1 MRTKTEIFTAILNK
15 LKTDKVRYRAE
26 LSREVLTDFP
36 LFNRIIQVMED
47 SGLVKRGYMFAP
59 SWGRQRETLEIM
71 PAANN
76 ETLVIKALANVLAP
90 TLSECFEEWC
100 DRKRGTAASPSTE
113 EMEKDNEMTKT
124 FKLFRRL
131 FKSEESK
138 E

>member
-1 MRTKTEIFTAILNK
+1 MRSKTELFTEILNK
-15 LKTDKVRYRAE
+15 LRADKVRYRAE

-59 SWGRQRETLEIM
+59 SGRQRETLELM

-76 ETLVIKALANVLAP
+76 ETLVIKALAKLLAP
-90 TLSECFEEWC
+90 NLNEVFDEWV
-100 DRKRGTAASPSTE
+100 DRKRGIAASASAE
-113 EMEKDNEMTKT
+113 QLEKSAKMTKT
-124 FKLFRRL
+124 FNLFRRL

>member
-1 MRTKTEIFTAILNK
+1 

-36 LFNRIIQVMED
+36 LFDRMVQVMED

-59 SWGRQRETLEIM
+59 SGRQRETLEVM

-76 ETLVIKALANVLAP
+76 ETLVIKALAKVLAP

-100 DRKRGTAASPSTE
+100 DRKRGTAASPSAE
-113 EMEKDNEMTKT
+113 EMEKDNEITKT